1 MRAYRRRQLMILAA
15 GLGFAQL
22 SGAQTGERQRR
33 IGVIIPF
40 PQTDREA
47 QLQLSAFR
55 EELARLGWGSASK
68 VTFDYRWADGGLG
81 RIRAAAKEVVALR
94 PDVIL
99 ARTTPVTAAL
109 RTQTREIPIVFVVVS
124 DPVGDGLVESL
135 NRPGGNI
142 TGFTNVQSSFGS
154 KWLELLKAM
163 APAIREV
170 AVMYNPKTAP
180 GGGLYYWRLV
190 ADAARAIGMKATP
203 ATVADPAD
211 IERAIGSL
219 SGAQA
224 GGLIVTPDVTTFSNH
239 RLIISLAA
247 AQRVPAIYAWP
258 SAPEGGGLMSY
269 GVEYI
274 DLYTRAAG
282 YVDRILRGT
291 RPGELPIQQPTKF
304 ELIINLTAAEALGLS
319 VSQDLRLRADR
330 LIR

>member
-1 MRAYRRRQLMILAA
+1 MRSYRRRQLMMLAA
-15 GLGFAQL
+15 GLACAGQLRAQ
-22 SGAQTGERQRR
+22 SAERQRR

-40 PQTDREA
+40 PETDREA

-55 EELARLGWGSASK
+55 EELARLGWGEAK
-68 VTFDYRWADGGLG
+68 VVYEYRWADGGLG
-81 RIRAAAKEVVALR
+81 RIRAAAKELVGLR

-109 RTQTREIPIVFVVVS
+109 RTETRHIPIVFVVVS

-135 NRPGGNI
+135 NRPAGNI
-142 TGFTNVQSSFGS
+142 TGFTNVESSFGS

-163 APAIREV
+163 APGLREV

-180 GGGLYYWRLV
+180 GGGSYYWKLV
-190 ADAARAIGMKATP
+190 ADAARATAIKAT
-203 ATVADPAD
+203 AASVADPAD
-211 IERAIGSL
+211 IERVVSAL

-247 AQRVPAIYAWP
+247 ARRVPAIYAWP

-274 DLYTRAAG
+274 DLYMRAAG

-304 ELIINLTAAEALGLS
+304 QLIINLTAAKALGLS
-319 VSQDLRLRADR
+319 VSQDLLLRADR